1 MTSRPFIDV
10 SDSEGRTTTQLKTAR
25 NNRGELT
32 GHLVGWHQAEYASCV
47 TTTRSRFYL
56 PTRALWSGVKFPH
69 GCMAELPW
77 VHAYVAE
84 DIHAGRRAPLA
95 IFRRKWALEAA
106 VVILETFRSRRV
118 LWRFPPRLLAW
129 IRYLGTGNICVGA
142 EGPDAEATAILG
154 ALSAVADQLSDPE
167 AFRQRL
173 RARSADR
180 RDREGRVWAALE
192 VDNSGTR
199 LKVAENLR
207 PFDRPYTA
215 DIIEARSYGD
225 ARGGWAAAVSTAQS
239 PRYPGGGTEPPASSA
254 VTGAAGS
261 SPEGPSSS
269 VSPSCRPLR
278 GQLLGQPSWLV

>member
-10 SDSEGRTTTQLKTAR
+10 SDSEGCTTTQLKTAR

-32 GHLVGWHQAEYASCV
+32 GHLVGWHHAEYAGCA

-56 PTRALWSGVKFPH
+56 PTPAWWSGVKVPH

-95 IFRRKWALEAA
+95 IFRRTWALEAA

-154 ALSAVADQLSDPE
+154 AFSAVADQLSDPE

-173 RARSADR
+173 RARSTDR

-192 VDNSGTR
+192 VDNNGAR
-199 LKVAENLR
+199 LKVAEILR
-207 PFDRPYTA
+207 PIDLPYTA
-215 DIIEARSYGD
+215 DILEARSYGD
-225 ARGGWAAAVSTAQS
+225 ARGGWAATASTAQS

-254 VTGAAGS
+254 VTGAAGA
-261 SPEGPSSS
+261 SPAGPSSS
-269 VSPSCRPLR
+269 VPPSCRPLR
-278 GQLLGQPSWLV
+278 GQLHGQPSCLV